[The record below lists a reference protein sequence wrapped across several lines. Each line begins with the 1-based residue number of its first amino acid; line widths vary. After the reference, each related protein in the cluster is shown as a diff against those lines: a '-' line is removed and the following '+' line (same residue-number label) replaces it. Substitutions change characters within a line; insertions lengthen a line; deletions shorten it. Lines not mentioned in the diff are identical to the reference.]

1 MEQPRALV
9 IGKNGQVGW
18 ELRRI
23 LGPIA
28 QVVALDYPE
37 IDFSREEALRQCVR
51 EVRPT
56 VILNAAAYTA
66 VDKAETEEPLCR
78 QINATAPRILAEE
91 AKRAKAL
98 LVHYSTDYV
107 YDGIKAGAYV
117 ETDAANPASVYGRT
131 KWAGDQA
138 VMSAGCDYLIFR
150 LCWVYGARGKNFLLT
165 IQRLAREKETLRV
178 VRDQVG
184 APTWSRMIAEATAFA
199 VRRVWATQDRSA
211 FNGVYHLSATGQTS
225 WHGFAEAIVKRMP
238 EAERK
243 CRVIEP
249 IGTNDFPTAARRP
262 ANSVMD
268 TAKLQKTFGIRLPDW
283 EESLG
288 LVTET
293 EEPGWTLRQIFVAA
307 GQPRLQSRAMEP
319 DKQ

>member
-37 IDFSREEALRQCVR
+37 IDFGQEDGLRQCVR

-56 VILNAAAYTA
+56 VIFNAAAYTA
-66 VDKAETEEPLCR
+66 VDKAETDEALCR
-78 QINATAPRILAEE
+78 QVNATAPRILAEE
-91 AKRAKAL
+91 AKRAAAL

-107 YDGIKAGAYV
+107 YDGTKAGAYV
-117 ETDAANPASVYGRT
+117 ETDAANPTSAYGRT
-131 KWAGDQA
+131 KLAGDEG
-138 VMSAGCDYLIFR
+138 VMSAGGDYLVFR

-178 VRDQVG
+178 VRDQIG
-184 APTWSRMIAEATAFA
+184 APTWSRMIAEATVFA
-199 VRRVWATQDRSA
+199 VRQVWAAKDRSA
-211 FNGVYHLSATGQTS
+211 YNGAYHLCATGQTS
-225 WHGFAEAIVKRMP
+225 WHGFAEAIVNRMP

-249 IGTNDFPTAARRP
+249 IGTNEYPTPARRP

-268 TAKLQKTFGIRLPDW
+268 TARLQKTFGIRLPDW

-288 LVTET
+288 LVMET
-293 EEPGWTLRQIFVAA
+293 
-307 GQPRLQSRAMEP
+307 
-319 DKQ
+319 